1 MHTNTTSSLQIN
13 LEDGKYSHCCI
24 EKYGTAK
31 KWMRDDFNLNQLDSS
46 QISVFNKVKLNQLEG
61 IPFGQSNPNATT
73 TTEEFNVLI
82 DGQFYKMMKYTV
94 SSEQLMHGDLIHY
107 VITEQEIILCN
118 ESRFDNV
125 LQSLSNREK
134 EVLAMFAQGHSMTR
148 IAKLLFLSPHTID
161 SHRMNLCKKLNVKRN
176 TELAVWAHK
185 LGLLN
190 EKVSQLKA
198 S

>member
-1 MHTNTTSSLQIN
+1 MHTKTASSFQIN
-13 LEDGKYSHCCI
+13 LEDEKYSHCCI

-61 IPFGQSNPNATT
+61 IPFGQSNPNANT
-73 TTEEFNVLI
+73 TTEEFSVLI

-125 LQSLSNREK
+125 FQSLSNREK

-161 SHRMNLCKKLNVKRN
+161 SHRMNLCKKLKVKRN

-190 EKVSQLKA
+190 
-198 S
+198 